1 MVVTR
6 ELQVIIKVLSFVGNP
21 VLQIYTD
28 NKAMFMKYIY
38 KLYEYM
44 HPNESLGINLS
55 NTAVGFKT
63 TYPLGILIQAE
74 EKGKRKI

>member
-1 MVVTR
+1 
-6 ELQVIIKVLSFVGNP
+6 
-21 VLQIYTD
+21 
-28 NKAMFMKYIY
+28 MFMKYIY

-63 TYPLGILIQAE
+63 TYPLGILI
-74 EKGKRKI
+74 